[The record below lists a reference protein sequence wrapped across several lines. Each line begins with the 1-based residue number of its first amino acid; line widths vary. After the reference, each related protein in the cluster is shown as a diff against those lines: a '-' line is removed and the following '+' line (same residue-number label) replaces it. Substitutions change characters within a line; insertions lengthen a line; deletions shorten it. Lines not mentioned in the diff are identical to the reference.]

1 MPKFWGKNPPLLP
14 WIRWKAVNKVL
25 TCLGTITLL
34 LMAFQPLVMC
44 SPTLPPNKDEEI
56 QMLFASQPEDPVR
69 IVQASFSA
77 DNALLDARLENKGKL
92 KIQLY
97 RLAWA
102 VVKKEDVRL
111 VRGEM
116 MPVPEGVDT
125 SASFDVSTQG
135 IPGKGDLSKHPIGIV
150 FYVAELQFQDGSHWE
165 ADPKKIKKEVSGMV
179 K

>member
-1 MPKFWGKNPPLLP
+1 MDKVEGLNKFF
-14 WIRWKAVNKVL
+14 A
-25 TCLGTITLL
+25 CLCTITLL
-34 LMAFQPLVMC
+34 LMASQSLVMG

-56 QMLFASQPEDPVR
+56 QMLFARQAEDPVR
-69 IVQASFSA
+69 IVQASFGA
-77 DNALLDARLENKGKL
+77 DNVLLDARLENKGKL

-116 MPVPEGVDT
+116 LPVPQGVDT
-125 SASFDVSTQG
+125 SAMFDVPTQG
-135 IPGKGDLSKHPIGIV
+135 IPGKGDLSRHPTGIV

>member
-1 MPKFWGKNPPLLP
+1 
-14 WIRWKAVNKVL
+14 VNKFL
-25 TCLGTITLL
+25 TRLCTLTLL
-34 LMAFQPLVMC
+34 LMVFQPLVMC
-44 SPTLPPNKDEEI
+44 SPTLLPGKDEEI
-56 QMLFASQPEDPVR
+56 QMFFASQPEDPVR
-69 IVQASFSA
+69 IVQAAFSA
-77 DNALLDARLENKGKL
+77 DNALMDARLENKGKL

-102 VVKKEDVRL
+102 VVKKEDIRL

-116 MPVPEGVDT
+116 LPVPQGVDT
-125 SASFDVSTQG
+125 SALFDVPTQG

>member
-1 MPKFWGKNPPLLP
+1 MNKF
-14 WIRWKAVNKVL
+14 L
-25 TCLGTITLL
+25 TCLCTLTLL
-34 LMAFQPLVMC
+34 LMAFQPLVMG
-44 SPTLPPNKDEEI
+44 SPILLPSKDEGI
-56 QMLFASQPEDPVR
+56 QMFFASQPEDPVR
-69 IVQASFSA
+69 IVQAAFSA

-102 VVKKEDVRL
+102 VVKKEDIRL

-116 MPVPEGVDT
+116 LPVPQGVDT
-125 SASFDVSTQG
+125 SALFDVPTHD
-135 IPGKGDLSKHPIGIV
+135 IPGKGDLSKHPTGIV

>member
-1 MPKFWGKNPPLLP
+1 MNKLL
-14 WIRWKAVNKVL
+14 A
-25 TCLGTITLL
+25 CLFTMAAL
-34 LMAFQPLVMC
+34 LMGAHVLALC
-44 SPTLPPNKDEEI
+44 SPALTPNKSEEI
-56 QMLFASQPEDPVR
+56 LMLFARQPEDPVR
-69 IVQASFSA
+69 IVQASFGA
-77 DNALLDARLENKGKL
+77 NNVLLDARLENKGKL

-116 MPVPEGVDT
+116 LAVPDGVDT
-125 SASFDVSTQG
+125 SAAFDIPTQG
-135 IPGKGDLSKHPIGIV
+135 IPGKDDLSKHPTGIV